1 MSEIK
6 LERGNCLDEC
16 PIELA
21 INIIGGKWTSLII
34 RDLLIDKTV
43 RFGDFLRS
51 LEGISPKTLSLRLR
65 ELEKNNIVKRIVYPE
80 IPPHVEYELTCKGEA
95 LESIFLELKK
105 WGMLIQKSTK
115 DEDL

>member
-6 LERGNCLDEC
+6 LEHGNCSDEC

-21 INIIGGKWTSLII
+21 INIIGSKWTSLII

-51 LEGISPKTLSLRLR
+51 LKGISPKTLSLRLR
-65 ELEKNNIVKRIVYPE
+65 ELEKNNIVTRIVYPE
-80 IPPHVEYELTCKGEA
+80 VPPHVEYSLTDKGQA

-105 WGMLIQKSTK
+105 WGLAIKSSDK
-115 DEDL
+115 

>member
-6 LERGNCLDEC
+6 LEHSGYSDNC

-21 INIIGGKWTSLII
+21 ISIIGGKWTSLII
-34 RDLLIDKTV
+34 RDLLIDKTI

-51 LEGISPKTLSLRLR
+51 LDGISPKTLSLRLK
-65 ELEKNNIVKRIVYPE
+65 ELEKSDIITRTVYPE
-80 IPPHVEYELTCKGEA
+80 IPPHVEYSLTTKGKA

-105 WGMLIQKSTK
+105 WGMAIQSS
-115 DEDL
+115 DQ